1 MKANRFA
8 LLWVLVTT
16 LLLGYNAWLWG
27 TRSVAPDTDILAL
40 LPVQERDP
48 VLQRSFSHMVDFAQ
62 QRMVVLVGA
71 PSWED
76 AKRASAAY
84 RAVLADTPGVFRE
97 LAPMGNKEQDWLAQF
112 RDHRLVL
119 LTPQDERALREQGSA
134 FWRDAALGRLYGAFG
149 GPSVGSWRDDP
160 FGLFTGWVQ
169 ERAKETP
176 VRPRD
181 GLLFVGDKRLHY
193 VLTPLELKVPA
204 FSMTAQETA
213 LPLLKRAQA
222 AALAAVPGADVVAA
236 GMIVHAGEASATA
249 EREMSTI
256 GVGSIAGIV
265 LVTWLM
271 FGTLRPVL
279 MTLVSLAVGCLGAFT
294 VSWLLFGSVHLM
306 TLVFGASLIGVA
318 QDYGI
323 YFLCN
328 RLSADPAIDSR
339 TLLRRLMPGLV
350 LTLLAAVIGYLGLAV
365 TPFPGLR
372 QMAVFSAS
380 GLVFAW
386 LTVLAW
392 FPVMVKGGTLKHT
405 RAAAAYAS
413 LLAHWPRLR
422 LTRWS
427 AAAGAVL
434 AVLLAAGIARLH
446 ANDDIRLLQATPKHL
461 VEAQVKLGRLLDAA
475 SPVQYYVVRGD
486 SAEQVLR
493 REEALKE
500 KLDPLVA
507 RSVITGYQ
515 AISNWVP
522 SMERQQARRAL
533 LDRTVLANGGP
544 LAAVGQQLGEDAG
557 WAGATA
563 QLMRAGGAAPQ
574 VPAFLA
580 SAAGEPWRHLWLGE
594 SGGTYASVVALRGMR
609 YAGIPELRE
618 AAAGVPG
625 VQWADKVD
633 EISTVLGKYRSYMGW
648 VLAAAFAAIYL
659 LLWVRY
665 RWSALRV
672 LAPAALACLGTLS
685 LLGWLGHSIALF
697 HVLALLL
704 VLGVGVDYGI
714 FMQERQGSPAAT
726 AWLAVGMSAVN
737 TILGFGLLA
746 LSRTPALQSFGLA
759 MLVGILL
766 VWLLVPFF
774 RMTEDDTQ
782 HA

>member
-8 LLWVLVTT
+8 LIWVLMTT

-71 PSWED
+71 PSWDD

-84 RAVLADTPGVFRE
+84 RQVLAGTPGVFRE
-97 LAPMGNKEQDWLAQF
+97 MAPMGSREQDWLAQF
-112 RDHRLVL
+112 RNHRLVL
-119 LTPQDERALREQGSA
+119 LTPQAERELQLQGSDY
-134 FWRDAALGRLYGAFG
+134 WRDAALGRLYGAFG

-160 FGLFTGWVQ
+160 FGLFTSWVQ

-181 GLLFVGDKRLHY
+181 GLLFVADGKMEY
-193 VLTPLELKVPA
+193 VLSPLELMVPA

-213 LPLLKRAQA
+213 LPLLARAADA
-222 AALAAVPGADVVAA
+222 ARAAVPGADVVAA

-256 GVGSIAGIV
+256 GVGSIVGII
-265 LVTWLM
+265 LLTWLM
-271 FGTLRPVL
+271 FGSLRPVA
-279 MTLVSLAVGCLGAFT
+279 MILVSLVVGCLGAFT
-294 VSWLLFGSVHLM
+294 VSWLLFGRVHLM

-328 RLSADPAIDSR
+328 RLSADPLLPSR
-339 TLLRRLMPGLV
+339 ELLRRLMPGLV
-350 LTLLAAVIGYLGLAV
+350 LTLLAAVIGYLGLAL

-372 QMAVFSAS
+372 EMAVFSAS

-392 FPVMVKGGTLKHT
+392 FPALVGTGKLKHT
-405 RAAAAYAS
+405 RAAAVYAAV
-413 LLAHWPRLR
+413 LAHWPKLR
-422 LTRWS
+422 ITAFTAPALV
-427 AAAGAVL
+427 AL
-434 AVLLAAGIARLH
+434 ALLVGGGLARLH

-461 VEAQVKLGRLLDAA
+461 MDAQVKMGKLLDAA

-486 SAEQVLR
+486 SIEQVLQ
-493 REEALKE
+493 REEALKD
-500 KLDPLVA
+500 KLEPLIA
-507 RSVITGYQ
+507 DSVISGYQ
-515 AISNWVP
+515 AVSNWVP
-522 SMERQQARRAL
+522 SQERQQARRAL
-533 LDRTVLANGGP
+533 LDRTVLADGGP
-544 LAAVGQQLGEDAG
+544 LAAVGQQLGEDPE
-557 WAGATA
+557 WARGTA
-563 QLMRAGGAAPQ
+563 ALMRAGGAAPE

-580 SAAGEPWRHLWLGE
+580 SPAGEPWRHLWLGE
-594 SGGTYASVVALRGMR
+594 SGGTYGSVVALRGMR
-609 YAGIPELRE
+609 YSGIPQLRE
-618 AAAGVPG
+618 VAAGMPG

-633 EISTVLGKYRSYMGW
+633 EISTVLGRYRAYMGW
-648 VLAAAFAAIYL
+648 VLGAAFVAIFAV
-659 LLWVRY
+659 LWVRY
-665 RWSALRV
+665 RWRAWRV
-672 LAPAALACLGTLS
+672 LAPAALACVGTLA

-714 FMQERQGSPAAT
+714 FMQERPGSPAST
-726 AWLAVGMSAVN
+726 AWLAIGMSAAN
-737 TILGFGLLA
+737 TILSFGLLA
-746 LSRTPALQSFGLA
+746 LSKTPALQSFGLA
-759 MLVGILL
+759 MLVGIVL

-774 RMTEDDTQ
+774 RMTEDDAQ
-782 HA
+782 YA

>member
-84 RAVLADTPGVFRE
+84 RKVLSATPGVFRE
-97 LAPMGNKEQDWLAQF
+97 LAPMGNAEQDWLAQF
-112 RDHRLVL
+112 KDHRLVL
-119 LTPQDERALREQGSA
+119 LTPEAERALREQGSDY
-134 FWRDAALGRLYGAFG
+134 WRDAALGRLYGSFG

-181 GLLFVGDKRLHY
+181 GLLFVGDDKIQY
-193 VLTPLELKVPA
+193 VLSPLELEVPA

-213 LPLLKRAQA
+213 LPLLARARA
-222 AALAAVPGADVVAA
+222 AALAAAPDADVVAA

-256 GVGSIAGIV
+256 GAGSIAGII

-271 FGTLRPVL
+271 FGTLRPVA
-279 MTLVSLAVGCLGAFT
+279 MVLVSLVVGCLGAFT

-328 RLSADPAIDSR
+328 RLSADPSLDSR

-392 FPVMVKGGTLKHT
+392 FPALVKPGTLKHT
-405 RAAAAYAS
+405 RAAAAYGA

-422 LTRWS
+422 LTRTTAVAGAMFAVL
-427 AAAGAVL
+427 AAAGL
-434 AVLLAAGIARLH
+434 ARLH

-461 VEAQVKLGRLLDAA
+461 VDAQVKLGRLLDAP

-486 SAEQVLR
+486 SIEQVLQ
-493 REEALKE
+493 REEALKAR
-500 KLDPLVA
+500 LDPLIGK
-507 RSVITGYQ
+507 SVISGYQ

-522 SMERQQARRAL
+522 SQERQQARRAL
-533 LDRTVLANGGP
+533 LDRTVLADGGP
-544 LAAVGQQLGEDAG
+544 LSAVGKQLGEDAG
-557 WAGATA
+557 WAGSTA
-563 QLMRAGGAAPQ
+563 QLMRAGGAAPE

-594 SGGTYASVVALRGMR
+594 SGGTWASIVALRGMR
-609 YAGIPELRE
+609 YAAIPELR
-618 AAAGVPG
+618 AVATGMPG

-648 VLAAAFAAIYL
+648 VLAAAFGAIL
-659 LLWVRY
+659 VLLWTRY
-665 RWSALRV
+665 RWGAVRV
-672 LAPAALACLGTLS
+672 LAPAALACVGTLA

-714 FMQERQGSPAAT
+714 FMQERPGSPAAT